1 VGYFSLDGKR
11 QAKPSDYTLA
21 WKMDY
26 LSPMLRGKKAAPTSL
41 MGNYKYSSFFR
52 IQMSSLWKKFRMF
65 SKIGGAA

>member
-41 MGNYKYSSFFR
+41 MGN
-52 IQMSSLWKKFRMF
+52 L
-65 SKIGGAA
+65 

>member
-41 MGNYKYSSFFR
+41 MGNELYMYNSSFFLGTDVLP
-52 IQMSSLWKKFRMF
+52 SYKV
-65 SKIGGAA
+65 